1 MKIDGGELFARMLE
15 REGVENV
22 FALHGGHVDPIFQAC
37 HDHGIRIID
46 TRHEQ
51 AAGHMAD
58 AWART
63 TGRPGVAIVTAGP
76 GVTDIVTAVANAHM
90 DCVPMLVVGG
100 RYALAEEEQMPLQEL
115 HGIPIMQS
123 ITKWSRLV
131 REPERI
137 PEYVSIAL
145 RHATT
150 GRPGPV
156 FLEIPAD
163 VLSARVEE
171 EEARLPQTYRP
182 EAAPA
187 PPSEAVDK
195 ALTILSKAERP
206 IILAGR
212 GVWFSGGTDELK
224 EFAELT
230 SIPVCANGM
239 TRGAVPEDSPLGLGG
254 FLVGGRGAAMIG
266 PPDAV
271 LLLGGRM
278 GMFTGGLQSIIPS
291 QATVIQVDIEG
302 EEIGRGRDIDL
313 GIVADCRET
322 LRAFIREA
330 RGRTFPDRSD
340 WLNKLSQA
348 PAMIRGMYASALESD
363 RRPIHPY
370 RVAHEVGAFAAK
382 NGTLVA
388 DGGETFVWAELA
400 LSAQRPGRYLGHGYL
415 GCLGTGIPFGLAA
428 QLARPK
434 ERVLVLTG
442 DGSVGLNF
450 TEFDTAV
457 RHNLPIVV
465 VINNDQAWGMC
476 KHEQMLRLGEDRVV
490 ATELGPTRYEKAAE
504 AFGVYAEFVEDGAE
518 IIPAIERAFASGRP
532 ACVNVMADPDAISPL
547 VQAGGPRVE
556 RPWAEAVARQRGA
569 PVG

>member
-1 MKIDGGELFARMLE
+1 
-15 REGVENV
+15 
-22 FALHGGHVDPIFQAC
+22 DPIFQAC

-163 VLSARVEE
+163 VLAARVEE
-171 EEARLPQTYRP
+171 DKAPLPKTYRP

-187 PPSEAVDK
+187 PSPEAVDK
-195 ALTILSKAERP
+195 ALTILAKAERP

-230 SIPVCANGM
+230 SIPVCGNGM

-278 GMFTGGLQSIIPS
+278 GMFTGGPQSIIPA

-322 LRAFIREA
+322 LRAFIKEA
-330 RGRTFPDRSD
+330 RGRTFPDHSE

-348 PAMIRGMYASALESD
+348 PAMIRGMYASALEAD

-370 RVAHEVGAFAAK
+370 RVAHEVGEYAAK

-388 DGGETFVWAELA
+388 DGGETFIWAELA
-400 LSAQRPGRYLGHGYL
+400 LTAQRPGRYLGHGYL

-428 QLARPK
+428 QLAHPDEK
-434 ERVLVLTG
+434 VIVLTG

-450 TEFDTAV
+450 AEFDTAV

-476 KHEQMLRLGEDRVV
+476 KHEQMLRLGEDRVI

-532 ACVNVMADPDAISPL
+532 ACVNVMSDPDAISPM

-556 RPWAEAVARQRGA
+556 RPWAKDVARKRGA